1 MQADDIRDEI
11 EAEEGEGRVTDSRQM
26 PSAGVM
32 LGAGMA
38 IIGLGVLGW
47 MIYRRRKQSRDIV
60 RRLAGRIPL
69 PLDRVRLERL
79 PGAFDDVRDELM
91 TQLRRVR
98 SR

>member
-1 MQADDIRDEI
+1 MQADDVRGEI
-11 EAEEGEGRVTDSRQM
+11 DAEDAEGLETNSRQM

-47 MIYRRRKQSRDIV
+47 MIYRRRRQSQDMV
-60 RRLAGRIPL
+60 RRLAGRI

-79 PGAFDDVRDELM
+79 PAAFDDVRDELM

>member
-1 MQADDIRDEI
+1 MQADDTRDEI
-11 EAEEGEGRVTDSRQM
+11 QAEQDERATDTRQL

-32 LGAGMA
+32 VGAGMA

-47 MIYRRRKQSRDIV
+47 MIYRRRRQSRDMV
-60 RRLAGRIPL
+60 RRLAGLI

>member
-1 MQADDIRDEI
+1 MQADDVRDEI
-11 EAEEGEGRVTDSRQM
+11 ETAEDERRLETRQM

-32 LGAGMA
+32 VGAGMA

-47 MIYRRRKQSRDIV
+47 MIYRRRRQSQDMV
-60 RRLAGRIPL
+60 RRLAGRI

-79 PGAFDDVRDELM
+79 PGAFDDVRGELM

>member
-1 MQADDIRDEI
+1 MQADDIDSESRSEEDER
-11 EAEEGEGRVTDSRQM
+11 GPDTRRM

-47 MIYRRRKQSRDIV
+47 MIYRRRRQSRELV
-60 RRLAGRIPL
+60 RNLAGRL
-69 PLDRVRLERL
+69 PLDRVRLDRL
-79 PGAFDDVRDELM
+79 PGAFEDARDELM